1 MTPDQILELAL
12 ARHREHEKDGL
23 DFEVNFDDPAVAAR
37 VDRASSRLRLLLD
50 DGLGDIEPPAGLAR
64 RTIERVERSRSWQG
78 VLEYSPGGG
87 SFRMAD
93 LAVAASIFLV
103 GVLTLIPALQ
113 QSRWGYRTAVCSSN
127 LRELGVSLI
136 RYASTHGAY
145 PFAGDSPSAPYA
157 GSYASDLVR
166 RGFLDDPRLLDCPVD
181 GPNAQLAALPSFTEM
196 ARRGDADGANVEAL
210 RHGDYAYN
218 IGYRDGAPPKAL
230 PASLSSF
237 VPLLADRPAS
247 DDTGHALHGN
257 SPNHARRGQHVLSAG
272 GDVRFHRLPN
282 VAGDPD
288 IYHNRLDVTAPGL
301 DPRDFVLAPGEA
313 LLDYQGP

>member
-1 MTPDQILELAL
+1 MTPDQILERAL
-12 ARHREHEKDGL
+12 TRHRDRNDHEVDG
-23 DFEVNFDDPAVAAR
+23 DDPALAAR
-37 VDRASSRLRLLLD
+37 LDRAASRLRLLLD

-64 RTIERVERSRSWQG
+64 RTIERVERSRRWQG
-78 VLEYSPGGG
+78 VLEYAPGGG

-103 GVLTLIPALQ
+103 GVLTLVPVLQ
-113 QSRWGYRTAVCSSN
+113 QSRWSDRTAACASN

-136 RYASTHGAY
+136 RYASTHGTY
-145 PFAGDSPSAPYA
+145 PFAGDSPAAPYA
-157 GSYASDLVR
+157 GSYASDLAR

-181 GPNAQLAALPSFTEM
+181 GPNAHLVSLPSFTEM
-196 ARRGDADGANVEAL
+196 ARRGDAAGAGANAEAL

-237 VPLLADRPAS
+237 VPLLADRPA
-247 DDTGHALHGN
+247 TNEAGHALHGN

-272 GDVRFHRLPN
+272 GDVRFHRLPD

-288 IYHNRLDVTAPGL
+288 IYHNRLDATAPGL

-313 LLDYQGP
+313 RLNYRGP